1 MAAINPVAG
10 EVAAA
15 TVKAP
20 PPAMA
25 AVRAPLPANHYSP
38 YHSAAGSYASNTQS
52 TSSPVSPASP
62 AMISS
67 FSSPFPLH
75 QQRTWQPQPTTF
87 FQANPGHA
95 YQQDHLPAV
104 AGRRFFPPP
113 AMQMQYYQQQQPAAV
128 AMEGSGHP
136 MAAPVHSSP
145 LAATSVSN
153 HAAVPDAP
161 PREPAKRR
169 RRNTAITARRGRG
182 RPRDATASRAHSA
195 PPPQQQQPTTTA
207 PAITAQRND
216 DVNQEEDGQSS
227 KNSTEEAVAAG
238 GEPPAATSGLAI
250 VPRHGDVGDAGRP
263 VFPYSDVPGVRFTP
277 TDQELIIH
285 FLKPK
290 YNLRDAMPTNIIVI
304 KQLDVCKLNLD
315 ELHGD
320 LGLGKSLDGAWYV
333 FSPRSRYK
341 ERGVRP
347 ARGINTTAVGY
358 WKSNSAEA
366 DVVDD
371 DDGEVIGRVNSLTL
385 ALGHQP
391 RGKAT
396 HWRMKEYRIPQ
407 FQIPLGQDSNRLVY
421 NVILLRMKVLDEWV
435 LCKLYHSFAYK
446 QKGKC
451 KVHEEGSKSDR
462 GVQDLSID
470 DDRKTCDIEANK
482 PNGGVDNCNVN
493 ICDIE
498 MEFYKIEA
506 QMTTMSIYVIL
517 RLANQMEVYKT

>member
-15 TVKAP
+15 TAKAP

-25 AVRAPLPANHYSP
+25 TVRAPLPANHYSP
-38 YHSAAGSYASNTQS
+38 YHSASAAGSYAANTQS

-67 FSSPFPLH
+67 SSSSLPPQ

-87 FQANPGHA
+87 SQANPGHA

-113 AMQMQYYQQQQPAAV
+113 AMQMQYYHQQPDGV
-128 AMEGSGHP
+128 AMVGSGHP

-145 LAATSVSN
+145 LATTSGSN
-153 HAAVPDAP
+153 HAVVPDAP
-161 PREPAKRR
+161 PQEPAKRR
-169 RRNTAITARRGRG
+169 RRNTAAAATARRGRG
-182 RPRDATASRAHSA
+182 RPRGATASSAHSA
-195 PPPQQQQPTTTA
+195 PPPPQQQQQPTTSA

-216 DVNQEEDGQSS
+216 DVNQEDDNQSS
-227 KNSTEEAVAAG
+227 KNSAEEAVVVDG
-238 GEPPAATSGLAI
+238 GEPPAATSALAI
-250 VPRHGDVGDAGRP
+250 VPRHGDVGDADRP
-263 VFPYSDVPGVRFTP
+263 VSPYSDIPGVRFTP

-347 ARGINTTAVGY
+347 ARGIKTTAVGY

-366 DVVDD
+366 DVVD

-407 FQIPLGQDSNRLVY
+407 FQIPLGQEDSNRLDSKPDGGLQDQSADDY
-421 NVILLRMKVLDEWV
+421 NAHICNIE
-435 LCKLYHSFAYK
+435 A
-446 QKGKC
+446 
-451 KVHEEGSKSDR
+451 SKPD
-462 GVQDLSID
+462 GALQDLSVD
-470 DDRKTCDIEANK
+470 DY
-482 PNGGVDNCNVN
+482 G
-493 ICDIE
+493 ICDIDFAPKYADPSSEE
-498 MEFYKIEA
+498 MHERNIGE
-506 QMTTMSIYVIL
+506 I
-517 RLANQMEVYKT
+517 